1 MNIHIS
7 NLSVHVFA
15 ADLMKLFTAYGE
27 VVRALV
33 FRSEKSG
40 QSLGFALIEMPDNAQ
55 ASQAILCLHNTSL
68 DGRPMMLCERR
79 PEECHN

>member
-15 ADLMKLFTAYGE
+15 ADLKKLFAAYGE
-27 VVRALV
+27 VVRAFV

-40 QSLGFALIEMPDNAQ
+40 QSLGFALIEMPDNSQ

-68 DGRPMMLCERR
+68 DGRKMMLCEQRS
-79 PEECHN
+79 EECHN